1 MLSILQTVA
10 SRIPYEIASN
20 TNDAIFCKQFNPGKM
35 ETWCS
40 VLKKP
45 TEFLQQTKLL
55 FDVNDRKESSV
66 VITDIQANPEI
77 PCDKNT
83 KWLQAAFIK
92 SDRTLEGNEFFHE
105 LAINLLLNK
114 YCNDLSIFSHSQLVA
129 ATWHVSD
136 SAIVSCDKRTTMHHC
151 NASPT
156 SSEEGKRKKRK
167 SENNKMKEGNKLW
180 FRAVSN
186 PSMSLEDAALSIS
199 TKQLISIIFQT
210 LLGIRI
216 AQHRLKLKHHDLH
229 LGNIMLA
236 DTDVDEAEY
245 DTPEGKFKVK
255 FHGFRAVLIDYGL
268 SSAVDP
274 ETGLWVKRLDECL
287 LMADQ
292 GDSGGDSWGVWGEPL
307 DGDEGYDVAMLVESL
322 TEALFE
328 ERPLNIEK
336 LKIIAA
342 LQHFASSN
350 FTDRGR
356 PSEKTKINWAK
367 VFLYLNS
374 EQ

>member
-1 MLSILQTVA
+1 MISILQSVA
-10 SRIPYEIASN
+10 SRVPYEIASK

-40 VLKKP
+40 VLKKADVSQP
-45 TEFLQQTKLL
+45 LKSLY
-55 FDVNDRKESSV
+55 DVNEKGKETNV
-66 VITDIQANPEI
+66 VITDIQANPDI
-77 PCDKNT
+77 PCEKNT
-83 KWLQAAFIK
+83 KWVQAAFIK
-92 SDRTLEGNEFFHE
+92 SSKTLEGNEFFHE
-105 LAINLLLNK
+105 LAINVLLNT
-114 YCNDLSIFSHSQLVA
+114 YCNDLPIFSHSQLVA

-136 SAIVSCDKRTTMHHC
+136 STLVSCDKRTIMHHC

-167 SENNKMKEGNKLW
+167 SENIKIKEGNKLW

-186 PSMSLEDAALSIS
+186 PSVSLEDAALSIS

-210 LLGIRI
+210 LIGLRL

-236 DTDVDEAEY
+236 ETDLEEAEY
-245 DTPEGKFKVK
+245 VTPEGTFKVK
-255 FHGFRAVLIDYGL
+255 FCGFRAVLIDYGL

-292 GDSGGDSWGVWGEPL
+292 EEDDNDSWGVWGEPL
-307 DGDEGYDVAMLVESL
+307 DGDEGYDVAMLIESL
-322 TEALFE
+322 TEAMFE
-328 ERPLNIEK
+328 ERPLNINK
-336 LKIIAA
+336 LKIIAQ
-342 LQHFASSN
+342 LQQFASCN

-356 PSEKTKINWAK
+356 PSEKTKIDWAK